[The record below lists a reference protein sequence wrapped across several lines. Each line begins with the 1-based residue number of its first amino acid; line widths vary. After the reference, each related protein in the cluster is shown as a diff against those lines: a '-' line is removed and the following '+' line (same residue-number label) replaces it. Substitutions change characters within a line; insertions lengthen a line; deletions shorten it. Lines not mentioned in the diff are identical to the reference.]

1 MVEEVSRLISS
12 ENHFLTISWTNC
24 LPLVDVAVV
33 YITYMYITL
42 KNPDWSID
50 WLPTWDAVRLASDGH
65 GLVDN
70 WNEVSDEK
78 NIGRHGEAATV
89 NDEVLE

>member
-50 WLPTWDAVRLASDGH
+50 
-65 GLVDN
+65 
-70 WNEVSDEK
+70 
-78 NIGRHGEAATV
+78 
-89 NDEVLE
+89 